1 MTDPS
6 AVGDAATGAA
16 GGEGTEPSPGGT
28 AADTSRLETF
38 SDGVIAIAITLL
50 ILEVRVPPVVRGAN
64 LGRAVLHQW
73 PSYAGY
79 AVSFLTIGVIWV
91 NHHHM
96 FRLIERTNHTFL
108 MANVVF
114 LMAIAFLPWPTALV
128 AGYIRDPDGRTV
140 AAVVY
145 GLTMV
150 AVAVMFC
157 VVWFYASW
165 GGRLLHADVD
175 PATLARTYRSYLLGP
190 VVYGLAVIVALFA
203 PFVSLAIYAGLA
215 VYWLLPG
222 TGPRA

>member
-1 MTDPS
+1 MTGPS
-6 AVGDAATGAA
+6 QGSNAESQA
-16 GGEGTEPSPGGT
+16 GGVEQSSDT
-28 AADTSRLETF
+28 ARLETF
-38 SDGVIAIAITLL
+38 SDGVMAIAITLL
-50 ILEVRVPPVVRGAN
+50 ILEVRVPPDVPGQD
-64 LGRAVLHQW
+64 LGRAVVHQW

-79 AVSFLTIGVIWV
+79 LVSFLTIGVIWV

-96 FRLIERTNHTFL
+96 FKLIARTNHAFL
-108 MANVVF
+108 MINVVF

-128 AGYIRDPDGRTV
+128 AEYIRDPDGRRI

-150 AVAVMFC
+150 AIAIMFC

-165 GGRLLHADVD
+165 GGRLLHAEIEHE
-175 PATLARTYRSYLLGP
+175 ALNRTYRSYLLGP
-190 VVYGLAVIVALFA
+190 IVYGSAVVIALFA
-203 PFVSLAIYAGLA
+203 PFVSLSIYAALA

>member
-1 MTDPS
+1 VTGPEPGSGPIGGSGAGSD
-6 AVGDAATGAA
+6 TGAP
-16 GGEGTEPSPGGT
+16 EQSS
-28 AADTSRLETF
+28 DTSRLETF
-38 SDGVIAIAITLL
+38 SDGVLAIAITLL
-50 ILEVRVPPVVRGAN
+50 ILEVRVPPDVPGRD

-96 FRLIERTNHTFL
+96 FKLIARTNHPFL
-108 MANVVF
+108 MINVVF
-114 LMAIAFLPWPTALV
+114 LMAIAFLPWPTTLV
-128 AGYIRDPDGRTV
+128 ADYIRDPDGRRV

-165 GGRLLHADVD
+165 RGRLLNGELDREA
-175 PATLARTYRSYLLGP
+175 LNRTYRSYLLGP
-190 VVYGLAVIVALFA
+190 VVYGSAVVIALFA
-203 PFVSLAIYAGLA
+203 PLVSLAIYAALA